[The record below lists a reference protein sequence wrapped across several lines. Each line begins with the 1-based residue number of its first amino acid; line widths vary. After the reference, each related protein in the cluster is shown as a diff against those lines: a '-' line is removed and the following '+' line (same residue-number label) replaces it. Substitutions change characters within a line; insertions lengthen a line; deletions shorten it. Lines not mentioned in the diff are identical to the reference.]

1 MSRPEGASKDT
12 LTLADPS
19 DSRKVDEAR
28 SNPITGG
35 SSSSTTVRVLVASKP
50 GSPLTKSPKLNS
62 MVSSASSNRS
72 STRDRFKFAVRL
84 PAGKSTVPG
93 TPEKSPG
100 VLAVPPT
107 TNGTETSSPETAERV
122 REIVVEPL
130 LSAKGPPGR
139 ANSTVGVAS
148 SSIRVKVWADA
159 TPKSAP
165 IGTERLTITVSSSSS
180 ITSSRR
186 VTGISNPRLPA
197 GTKTAADNPE

>member
-12 LTLADPS
+12 LTLAAPS

-28 SNPITGG
+28 SNPTTGG
-35 SSSSTTVRVLVASKP
+35 SSSSTTVMVLVASKP

-72 STRDRFKFAVRL
+72 STRDRLKFAVKL
-84 PAGKSTVPG
+84 PAGNSTTPG

-100 VLAVPPT
+100 VVVVPPT
-107 TNGTETSSPETAERV
+107 TNGTEISRPETAERV
-122 REIVVEPL
+122 RAIVVAPL

-139 ANSTVGVAS
+139 SKFTVGVAS
-148 SSIRVKVWADA
+148 SSARVKVWAA
-159 TPKSAP
+159 TTPKSAP
-165 IGTERLTITVSSSSS
+165 IGTERLTIKVSSNSS

-197 GTKTAADNPE
+197 GINTAADNPE